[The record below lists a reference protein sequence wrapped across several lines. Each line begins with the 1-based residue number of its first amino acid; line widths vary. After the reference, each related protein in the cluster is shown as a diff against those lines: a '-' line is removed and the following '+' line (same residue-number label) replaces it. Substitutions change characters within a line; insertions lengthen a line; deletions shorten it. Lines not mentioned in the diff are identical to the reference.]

1 VRVYVRGMAE
11 QKQTPKW
18 VMGMYIFLPLIA
30 LDYVLFDDGWRQWFG
45 AFMLILS
52 VVFWIQ
58 VFSKRQKDSST

>member
-1 VRVYVRGMAE
+1 MAE

-52 VVFWIQ
+52 VVF
-58 VFSKRQKDSST
+58 